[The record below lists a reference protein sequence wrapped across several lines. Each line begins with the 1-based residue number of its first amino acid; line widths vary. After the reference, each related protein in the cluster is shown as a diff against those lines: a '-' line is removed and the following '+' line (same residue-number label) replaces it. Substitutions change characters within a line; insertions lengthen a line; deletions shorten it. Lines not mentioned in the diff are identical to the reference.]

1 MDARR
6 VGGQAAVETVGI
18 VIALAIA
25 IAATTVWLQGA
36 VTPPDHPPDVI
47 GHASRPLGF
56 PDGIRYWALPAV
68 PYGEEGADEPIG
80 DVLRGAGSRAR
91 SATRAYLA
99 GRREFS
105 GAYNRR
111 LVERLRDLVRD
122 PLGPPTVPG
131 LDVLTPG
138 GLARRA
144 LARGGDAYD
153 YVQRLRRMPPGERTR
168 TVLRDAGTA
177 AADATIEGLQALARR
192 RVGQGARRPAPR
204 PPAPRDAPAP

>member
-1 MDARR
+1 MDGRR
-6 VGGQAAVETVGI
+6 ADGQAAVEMVGI

-36 VTPPDHPPDVI
+36 MAPPGEPPDVI

-56 PDGIRYWALPAV
+56 PDSIRYWALPAV

-80 DVLRGAGSRAR
+80 DALRGLGRGAR
-91 SATRAYLA
+91 TATGAYLA

-111 LVERLRDLVRD
+111 LAERLRDLVHD
-122 PLGPPTVPG
+122 PLGAPTIPE
-131 LDVLTPG
+131 LDILTPG

-144 LARGGDAYD
+144 LARGGAAYD
-153 YVQRLRRMPPGERTR
+153 YVQRLRRMPPDERTR
-168 TVLRDAGTA
+168 TVLRDAGEA
-177 AADATIEGLQALARR
+177 AADATIEALQALARR
-192 RVGQGARRPAPR
+192 RVGQAGRRPAPR
-204 PPAPRDAPAP
+204 PPAPRDTPAP